1 MQKKTGGLQ
10 MNKRNNQQLN
20 PNVQPLYDELS
31 VKFIASTGKFESEN
45 GQTFDNAKDAVK
57 HNDDIYKFC
66 LGFGS
71 GQPKTKTERLKK
83 SLAFGKKQF
92 NKAKGMQRHAAFI
105 KAEDKAKE
113 SAPIVDTDLSIFKEL
128 AKIRTGLEEMK
139 SYKPAPK
146 PRKSTGINTILA
158 VYDDE

>member
-1 MQKKTGGLQ
+1 MK
-10 MNKRNNQQLN
+10 NNNPQLN
-20 PNVQPLYDELS
+20 SNVKPLYDELS
-31 VKFIASTGKFESEN
+31 VRFDASIGKYINDS
-45 GQTFDNAKDAVK
+45 GSSFDNAKDAIK

-66 LGFGS
+66 LGFGN

-113 SAPIVDTDLSIFKEL
+113 SAPVGDTDLFYNEIG
-128 AKIRTGLEEMK
+128 KIREGLEEMK
-139 SYKPAPK
+139 TYKPEPK
-146 PRKSTGINTILA
+146 PRKSTGIYTILG
-158 VYDDE
+158 VYDDQ

>member
-1 MQKKTGGLQ
+1 MK
-10 MNKRNNQQLN
+10 NNNPQLN
-20 PNVQPLYDELS
+20 PNVKPLYDELS
-31 VKFIASTGKFESEN
+31 VRFDASIGKYINDS
-45 GQTFDNAKDAVK
+45 GSSFDNAKDAIK

-113 SAPIVDTDLSIFKEL
+113 SAPVVDTDLFYNEI
-128 AKIRTGLEEMK
+128 AKIREGLEEMK
-139 SYKPAPK
+139 TYKPEPK
-146 PRKSTGINTILA
+146 PRKSTGINTILG
-158 VYDDE
+158 VYDDQ

>member
-1 MQKKTGGLQ
+1 

-45 GQTFDNAKDAVK
+45 GQTFDNAKDAIK

-71 GQPKTKTERLKK
+71 GQPKTQHERLKK

-92 NKAKGMQRHAAFI
+92 NKAKLVQRHAAFI

-113 SAPIVDTDLSIFKEL
+113 SAPVVDTDLSIFKEL

>member
-1 MQKKTGGLQ
+1 MK
-10 MNKRNNQQLN
+10 NNNPQLN
-20 PNVQPLYDELS
+20 PNVKPLYDELS
-31 VKFIASTGKFESEN
+31 VRFDASIGKYINDS
-45 GQTFDNAKDAVK
+45 GSSFDNAKDAVK

-66 LGFGS
+66 LGFGN

-113 SAPIVDTDLSIFKEL
+113 SAPVVDTDLFYSEI
-128 AKIRTGLEEMK
+128 AKIREGLEEMK
-139 SYKPAPK
+139 TYKPEPK
-146 PRKSTGINTILA
+146 PRKSTGINTILGI
-158 VYDDE
+158 YDDQ

>member
-1 MQKKTGGLQ
+1 MQ
-10 MNKRNNQQLN
+10 KRNNPQLN

-45 GQTFDNAKDAVK
+45 GQTFDHAKDAIK

-66 LGFGS
+66 LGFGN

-92 NKAKGMQRHAAFI
+92 NKAKATWDFGLFVEAHI
-105 KAEDKAKE
+105 KILD
-113 SAPIVDTDLSIFKEL
+113 F
-128 AKIRTGLEEMK
+128 
-139 SYKPAPK
+139 
-146 PRKSTGINTILA
+146 STQ
-158 VYDDE
+158 

>member
-1 MQKKTGGLQ
+1 MK
-10 MNKRNNQQLN
+10 NNNPQLN
-20 PNVQPLYDELS
+20 SNVKPLYDELS
-31 VKFIASTGKFESEN
+31 VRFDASIGKYINDS
-45 GQTFDNAKDAVK
+45 GSSFDNAKDAIK

-66 LGFGS
+66 LGFGN

-113 SAPIVDTDLSIFKEL
+113 SAPVVDTDLFYNEI
-128 AKIRTGLEEMK
+128 AKIREGLEEMK
-139 SYKPAPK
+139 TYKPEPK
-146 PRKSTGINTILA
+146 PRKSTGINTILGI
-158 VYDDE
+158 YDDQ

>member
-1 MQKKTGGLQ
+1 MK
-10 MNKRNNQQLN
+10 NNNPQLN
-20 PNVQPLYDELS
+20 PNVKPLYDELS
-31 VKFIASTGKFESEN
+31 VRFDASIGKYINDS
-45 GQTFDNAKDAVK
+45 GSSFDNAKDAIK

-71 GQPKTKTERLKK
+71 GQPKTQHERLKK

-92 NKAKGMQRHAAFI
+92 NKAKLVQRHAAFI

-113 SAPIVDTDLSIFKEL
+113 SAPVVDTDLFYNEI
-128 AKIRTGLEEMK
+128 AKIREGLEEMK
-139 SYKPAPK
+139 TYKPEPK

>member
-1 MQKKTGGLQ
+1 MK
-10 MNKRNNQQLN
+10 NNNPQLN
-20 PNVQPLYDELS
+20 PNVKPLYDELS
-31 VKFIASTGKFESEN
+31 VRFDASIGKYINDSGSSFN
-45 GQTFDNAKDAVK
+45 NAKDAIK

-66 LGFGS
+66 LGFGN

-113 SAPIVDTDLSIFKEL
+113 SAPVVDTDLFYNEI
-128 AKIRTGLEEMK
+128 AKIREGLEEMK
-139 SYKPAPK
+139 TYKPEPK
-146 PRKSTGINTILA
+146 ARKSTGINTILG
-158 VYDDE
+158 VYDDQ

>member
-1 MQKKTGGLQ
+1 MK
-10 MNKRNNQQLN
+10 NNNPQLN
-20 PNVQPLYDELS
+20 PNVKPLYDELS
-31 VKFIASTGKFESEN
+31 VRFDASIGKFINDSGSS
-45 GQTFDNAKDAVK
+45 FDNAKDAVK

-66 LGFGS
+66 LGFGN

-113 SAPIVDTDLSIFKEL
+113 SAPVVDTDLFYNEI
-128 AKIRTGLEEMK
+128 AKIREGLEEMK
-139 SYKPAPK
+139 TYKPEPK
-146 PRKSTGINTILA
+146 PRKSTGINTILG
-158 VYDDE
+158 VYDDQ

>member
-1 MQKKTGGLQ
+1 MK
-10 MNKRNNQQLN
+10 NNNPQLN
-20 PNVQPLYDELS
+20 PNVKPLYDELS
-31 VKFIASTGKFESEN
+31 VRFDASIGKFINDSGSS
-45 GQTFDNAKDAVK
+45 FDNAKDAVK

-113 SAPIVDTDLSIFKEL
+113 SAPVVDTDLFYNEI
-128 AKIRTGLEEMK
+128 AKIREGLEEMK
-139 SYKPAPK
+139 TYKPEPK
-146 PRKSTGINTILA
+146 PRKSTGINTILG
-158 VYDDE
+158 VYDDQ

>member
-1 MQKKTGGLQ
+1 MLRMKT
-10 MNKRNNQQLN
+10 NNPQLN
-20 PNVQPLYDELS
+20 PNVKPLYDELS
-31 VKFIASTGKFESEN
+31 VKFDASIGKFISDS
-45 GQTFDNAKDAVK
+45 GSSFDNAKDAIK

-92 NKAKGMQRHAAFI
+92 NKAKAMQRHKAFI

-113 SAPIVDTDLSIFKEL
+113 PAKPIVDTDLFYNEI
-128 AKIRTGLEEMK
+128 AAIRKGLEEMK
-139 SYKPAPK
+139 PKKPEPK
-146 PRKSTGINTILA
+146 PRKSTGINTI
-158 VYDDE
+158 VGFYDDE

>member
-1 MQKKTGGLQ
+1 MK
-10 MNKRNNQQLN
+10 NNNPQLN
-20 PNVQPLYDELS
+20 SNVKPLYDELS
-31 VKFIASTGKFESEN
+31 VRFDASIGKYINDSGSSFN
-45 GQTFDNAKDAVK
+45 NAKDAIK

-66 LGFGS
+66 LGFGN

-113 SAPIVDTDLSIFKEL
+113 SAPVVDTDLFYNEI
-128 AKIRTGLEEMK
+128 AKIREGLEEMK
-139 SYKPAPK
+139 TYKPEPK
-146 PRKSTGINTILA
+146 PRKSTGINTILG
-158 VYDDE
+158 VYDDQ

>member
-1 MQKKTGGLQ
+1 MK
-10 MNKRNNQQLN
+10 NNNPQLN
-20 PNVQPLYDELS
+20 PNVKPLYDELS
-31 VKFIASTGKFESEN
+31 VRFDASIGKYINDSGSSFN
-45 GQTFDNAKDAVK
+45 NAKDAIK

-113 SAPIVDTDLSIFKEL
+113 SAPVVDTDLFYNEI
-128 AKIRTGLEEMK
+128 AKIREGLEEMK
-139 SYKPAPK
+139 TYKPEPK
-146 PRKSTGINTILA
+146 PRKSTGINTI
-158 VYDDE
+158 VGFYDDE

>member
-1 MQKKTGGLQ
+1 MK
-10 MNKRNNQQLN
+10 NNNPQLN
-20 PNVQPLYDELS
+20 SNVKPLYDELS
-31 VKFIASTGKFESEN
+31 VRFDASIGKYINDSGSSFN
-45 GQTFDNAKDAVK
+45 NAKDAIK

-71 GQPKTKTERLKK
+71 GQPKTKTEKLKK

-128 AKIRTGLEEMK
+128 AKIRTGLEEIK

>member
-1 MQKKTGGLQ
+1 MK
-10 MNKRNNQQLN
+10 NNNPQLN
-20 PNVQPLYDELS
+20 PNVKPLYDELS
-31 VKFIASTGKFESEN
+31 VRFDASIGKFINDSGSS
-45 GQTFDNAKDAVK
+45 FDNAKDALK

-66 LGFGS
+66 LGFGN

-113 SAPIVDTDLSIFKEL
+113 SAPVVDTDLFYNEI
-128 AKIRTGLEEMK
+128 AKIREGLEEMK
-139 SYKPAPK
+139 TYKPEPK
-146 PRKSTGINTILA
+146 PRKSTGINTILG
-158 VYDDE
+158 VYDDQ

>member
-1 MQKKTGGLQ
+1 MK
-10 MNKRNNQQLN
+10 NNNPQLN
-20 PNVQPLYDELS
+20 SNVKPLYDELS
-31 VKFIASTGKFESEN
+31 VRFDASIGKYINDSGSSFN
-45 GQTFDNAKDAVK
+45 NAKDAIK

-71 GQPKTKTERLKK
+71 GQPKKKTERLKK

-113 SAPIVDTDLSIFKEL
+113 SAPVVDTDLFYNEI
-128 AKIRTGLEEMK
+128 AKIREGLEEMK
-139 SYKPAPK
+139 TYKPEPK
-146 PRKSTGINTILA
+146 PRKSTGINTILG
-158 VYDDE
+158 VYDDQ

>member
-1 MQKKTGGLQ
+1 MK
-10 MNKRNNQQLN
+10 NNNPQLN
-20 PNVQPLYDELS
+20 PNVKPLYDELS
-31 VKFIASTGKFESEN
+31 VRFDASIGKYINDSGSSFN
-45 GQTFDNAKDAVK
+45 NAKDAIK

-113 SAPIVDTDLSIFKEL
+113 SAPVVDTDLFYNEI
-128 AKIRTGLEEMK
+128 AKIREGLEEMK
-139 SYKPAPK
+139 TYKPEPK
-146 PRKSTGINTILA
+146 PRKSTGINTILG
-158 VYDDE
+158 VYDDQ

>member
-1 MQKKTGGLQ
+1 MK
-10 MNKRNNQQLN
+10 NNNPQLN
-20 PNVQPLYDELS
+20 PNVKPLYDELS
-31 VKFIASTGKFESEN
+31 VRFDASIGKYINDS
-45 GQTFDNAKDAVK
+45 GSSFDNAKDAIK

-66 LGFGS
+66 LGFGN

-113 SAPIVDTDLSIFKEL
+113 SAPVVDTDLFYNEI
-128 AKIRTGLEEMK
+128 AKIREGLEEMK
-139 SYKPAPK
+139 TYKPEPK
-146 PRKSTGINTILA
+146 PRKSTGINTILG
-158 VYDDE
+158 VYDDQ

>member
-1 MQKKTGGLQ
+1 MQ
-10 MNKRNNQQLN
+10 KRNNPQLN

-113 SAPIVDTDLSIFKEL
+113 PAKPIVDTDLFYNEI
-128 AKIRTGLEEMK
+128 AAIRKGLEEMK
-139 SYKPAPK
+139 PKKPELK
-146 PRKSTGINTILA
+146 PRKSTGINTI
-158 VYDDE
+158 VGFYDDE

>member
-1 MQKKTGGLQ
+1 MKK
-10 MNKRNNQQLN
+10 NNSQLN

-45 GQTFDNAKDAVK
+45 GQTFDNAKDAIK

-71 GQPKTKTERLKK
+71 GQPKTQHERLKK

-113 SAPIVDTDLSIFKEL
+113 SAPIVDIDLSIFKEL
-128 AKIRTGLEEMK
+128 AKIRTGLEDMK
-139 SYKPAPK
+139 SYTPAPK

-158 VYDDE
+158 VYDNE

>member
-1 MQKKTGGLQ
+1 MQ
-10 MNKRNNQQLN
+10 KRNNPQLN

-45 GQTFDNAKDAVK
+45 GQTFDNAKDAIK

-113 SAPIVDTDLSIFKEL
+113 SAPIVDTDLTIFKEL

-139 SYKPAPK
+139 SYKPAPN

>member
-1 MQKKTGGLQ
+1 MKT
-10 MNKRNNQQLN
+10 NNPQLN
-20 PNVQPLYDELS
+20 PNVKPLYDELS
-31 VKFIASTGKFESEN
+31 VKFDASIGKFICDS
-45 GQTFDNAKDAVK
+45 GSSFDNAKDAIK

-113 SAPIVDTDLSIFKEL
+113 SAPVVDTDLFYNEI
-128 AKIRTGLEEMK
+128 AKIREGLEEMK
-139 SYKPAPK
+139 TYKPEPK
-146 PRKSTGINTILA
+146 PRKSTGINTILG
-158 VYDDE
+158 VYDD

>member
-1 MQKKTGGLQ
+1 MVSYDAVCYGNIK
-10 MNKRNNQQLN
+10 
-20 PNVQPLYDELS
+20 PLYDELS
-31 VKFIASTGKFESEN
+31 VKFDASIGKFISDS
-45 GQTFDNAKDAVK
+45 GSSFDNAKDAIK

-71 GQPKTKTERLKK
+71 GQPQTKTERLKK

-113 SAPIVDTDLSIFKEL
+113 SAPVVDTDLFYNEI
-128 AKIRTGLEEMK
+128 AKIREGLEEMK
-139 SYKPAPK
+139 TYKPEPK
-146 PRKSTGINTILA
+146 PRKSTGINTILG
-158 VYDDE
+158 VYDDQ

>member
-1 MQKKTGGLQ
+1 MK
-10 MNKRNNQQLN
+10 NNNPQLN
-20 PNVQPLYDELS
+20 PNVKPLYDELS
-31 VKFIASTGKFESEN
+31 VRFDASIGKYINDSGSSFN
-45 GQTFDNAKDAVK
+45 NAKDAIK

-113 SAPIVDTDLSIFKEL
+113 SAPVVDTDLFYNEI
-128 AKIRTGLEEMK
+128 AKIREGLEEMK
-139 SYKPAPK
+139 TYKPEPK
-146 PRKSTGINTILA
+146 PRKSTGINTILGG
-158 VYDDE
+158 YDDQ

>member
-1 MQKKTGGLQ
+1 MK
-10 MNKRNNQQLN
+10 NNNPQLN
-20 PNVQPLYDELS
+20 PNVKPLYDELS
-31 VKFIASTGKFESEN
+31 VKFDASIGKYINDSGSSFN
-45 GQTFDNAKDAVK
+45 NAKDAIK

-66 LGFGS
+66 LGFGN

-113 SAPIVDTDLSIFKEL
+113 SAPVVDTDLFYNEI
-128 AKIRTGLEEMK
+128 AKIREGLEEMK
-139 SYKPAPK
+139 TYKPEPK
-146 PRKSTGINTILA
+146 PRKSTGINTILG
-158 VYDDE
+158 VYDDQ

>member
-1 MQKKTGGLQ
+1 MKT
-10 MNKRNNQQLN
+10 NNPQLN
-20 PNVQPLYDELS
+20 PNVKPLYDELS
-31 VKFIASTGKFESEN
+31 VKFDASIGKFISDS
-45 GQTFDNAKDAVK
+45 GSSFDNAKDAIK

-66 LGFGS
+66 LGFGN

-113 SAPIVDTDLSIFKEL
+113 SAPVVDTDLFYNEI
-128 AKIRTGLEEMK
+128 AKIREGLEEMK
-139 SYKPAPK
+139 TYKPEPK
-146 PRKSTGINTILA
+146 PRKSTGINTILV
-158 VYDDE
+158 VYDDQ

>member
-1 MQKKTGGLQ
+1 MQ
-10 MNKRNNQQLN
+10 KRNNPQLN

-45 GQTFDNAKDAVK
+45 GQTFDNAKDAIK

-71 GQPKTKTERLKK
+71 GQPKTQHERLKK

-128 AKIRTGLEEMK
+128 AKIKTGLEEMK
-139 SYKPAPK
+139 TYKPEPK

>member
-1 MQKKTGGLQ
+1 MK
-10 MNKRNNQQLN
+10 NNNPQLN
-20 PNVQPLYDELS
+20 PNVKPLYDELS
-31 VKFIASTGKFESEN
+31 VRFDASIGKYINDS
-45 GQTFDNAKDAVK
+45 GSSFDNAKDAVK

-66 LGFGS
+66 LGFGN

-113 SAPIVDTDLSIFKEL
+113 SAPVVDTDLFYNEI
-128 AKIRTGLEEMK
+128 AKIREGLEEMK
-139 SYKPAPK
+139 TYKPEPK
-146 PRKSTGINTILA
+146 PRKSTGINTILG
-158 VYDDE
+158 VYDDQ

>member
-1 MQKKTGGLQ
+1 MKT
-10 MNKRNNQQLN
+10 NNPQLN
-20 PNVQPLYDELS
+20 PNIKPLYDELS
-31 VKFIASTGKFESEN
+31 VKFDASIGKFISDS
-45 GQTFDNAKDAVK
+45 GSSFDNAKDAIK

-113 SAPIVDTDLSIFKEL
+113 SAPVVDTDLFYNEI
-128 AKIRTGLEEMK
+128 AKIREGLEEMK
-139 SYKPAPK
+139 TYKPEPK
-146 PRKSTGINTILA
+146 PRKSTGINTILG
-158 VYDDE
+158 VYDDQ

>member
-1 MQKKTGGLQ
+1 MQ
-10 MNKRNNQQLN
+10 KRNNPQLN

-45 GQTFDNAKDAVK
+45 GQTFDNAKDAIK

-71 GQPKTKTERLKK
+71 EPKTQHEKLKK

-113 SAPIVDTDLSIFKEL
+113 SAPIVDTDLTIFKEL

>member
-1 MQKKTGGLQ
+1 MK
-10 MNKRNNQQLN
+10 NNNPQLN
-20 PNVQPLYDELS
+20 PNVKPLYDELS
-31 VKFIASTGKFESEN
+31 VRFDSSIGKFINDSGSS
-45 GQTFDNAKDAVK
+45 FDNAKDAIK

-66 LGFGS
+66 LGFGN

-113 SAPIVDTDLSIFKEL
+113 SAPVVDTDLFYNEI
-128 AKIRTGLEEMK
+128 AKIREGLEEMK
-139 SYKPAPK
+139 TYKPEPK
-146 PRKSTGINTILA
+146 PRKSTGINTILG
-158 VYDDE
+158 VYDDQ

>member
-1 MQKKTGGLQ
+1 MK
-10 MNKRNNQQLN
+10 NNNPQLN
-20 PNVQPLYDELS
+20 PNVKPLYDELS
-31 VKFIASTGKFESEN
+31 VRFDASIGKYINDSGSSFN
-45 GQTFDNAKDAVK
+45 NAKDAIK

-113 SAPIVDTDLSIFKEL
+113 SAPIVDTDLTIFKEL

-139 SYKPAPK
+139 TYKPEPK

>member
-1 MQKKTGGLQ
+1 MK
-10 MNKRNNQQLN
+10 NNNPQLN
-20 PNVQPLYDELS
+20 PNVKPLYDELS
-31 VKFIASTGKFESEN
+31 VRFDASIGKYINDSGSSFN
-45 GQTFDNAKDAVK
+45 NAKDAIK

-66 LGFGS
+66 LGFGN

-113 SAPIVDTDLSIFKEL
+113 SAPVVDTDLFYNEI
-128 AKIRTGLEEMK
+128 AKIREGLEEMK
-139 SYKPAPK
+139 TYKPEPK
-146 PRKSTGINTILA
+146 PRKSTGINTILG
-158 VYDDE
+158 VYDDQ

>member
-1 MQKKTGGLQ
+1 MK
-10 MNKRNNQQLN
+10 NNNPQLN
-20 PNVQPLYDELS
+20 PNVKPLYDELS
-31 VKFIASTGKFESEN
+31 VSFDASIGKYINDS
-45 GQTFDNAKDAVK
+45 GSSFDNAKDAIK

-66 LGFGS
+66 LGFGN

>member
-1 MQKKTGGLQ
+1 MK
-10 MNKRNNQQLN
+10 NNNPQLN
-20 PNVQPLYDELS
+20 PNVKPLYDELS
-31 VKFIASTGKFESEN
+31 VRFDASIGKYINDS
-45 GQTFDNAKDAVK
+45 GSSFDNAKDAVK

-113 SAPIVDTDLSIFKEL
+113 SAPVVDTDLFYNEI
-128 AKIRTGLEEMK
+128 AKIREGLEEMK
-139 SYKPAPK
+139 TYKPEPK
-146 PRKSTGINTILA
+146 PRKSTGINTILG
-158 VYDDE
+158 VYDDQ